1 MTPATPQDTRTR
13 LIRAGLNLFGH
24 KGFEATSTR
33 DIAAL
38 AETNIASIAY
48 HFGSK
53 AGLRTACA
61 AEVGARVAQAV
72 GDASPLP
79 VITPA
84 EARTRLEALL
94 RAFVTFLAT
103 APAAEDL
110 VAFLLRE
117 LMEPGEV
124 SDQLY
129 TGFFEPKHRQ
139 ICALWAAATG
149 RPAESAE
156 IRLTAFSLIGQ
167 AAYFRI
173 ARPFVTKRLG
183 WDSIGP
189 PEAEQIIAVLTTNL
203 HAMLERSHP

>member
-72 GDASPLP
+72 GDAAPLP
-79 VITPA
+79 DLTPA
-84 EARTRLEALL
+84 EARARLEALL

-129 TGFFEPKHRQ
+129 AGFFEPKHRQ